1 MLRYLAKRLLY
12 LIPTMFG
19 VSVITFGLI
28 NLAPGDPADL
38 ILRSEMGEPTVEAVE
53 ALRRELGLNAPV
65 HLRYVRWLGKAC
77 RLELGQSY
85 RTGRPVKEEILSRLP
100 ATLELAF
107 AALAFM
113 ILVALPVGIL
123 SALYRHTLFDHL
135 GRLWALIG
143 ASLPGFWLG
152 LLFIFFFSVR
162 LDLFPVM
169 GRGSFSHLVL
179 PAVTLGFGLAAV
191 YARILRA
198 SILEVLGQDYIRVA
212 RARGLK
218 EKWLI
223 GRHVLKNALIP
234 AVTLM
239 GMSFGNLLGGA
250 AIVETI
256 FAWPGVGKFAVDSI
270 FNRDYPVIQGYALF
284 MAVVFV
290 VANLLVDLSYVFLD
304 PRIRLEKGR

>member
-1 MLRYLAKRLLY
+1 
-12 LIPTMFG
+12 MFG

>member
-1 MLRYLAKRLLY
+1 LLRYLAKRLLY
-12 LIPTMFG
+12 LIPTMLG

-53 ALRRELGLNAPV
+53 ALRRELGLDAPV